1 MTGRPTDAL
10 RAAADALEARQR
22 PRGGGEAP
30 EERGERLATL
40 ERRDGVE
47 IRITWDSFKG
57 SPYLGI
63 REWTPDRSGGRG
75 MFPTR
80 KGVTVRR
87 GELPALARAVADAL
101 DRADEHA
108 RNGGGRDDR

>member
-1 MTGRPTDAL
+1 MTRRPTDAL

-22 PRGGGEAP
+22 PRRTDDAP

-40 ERRDGVE
+40 PRQDGAE
-47 IRITWDSFKG
+47 IRITWDRYKG

-63 REWTPDRSGGRG
+63 REWTPDRNGGGG

-101 DRADEHA
+101 DRAEEHEDN
-108 RNGGGRDDR
+108 RGGRGDR

>member
-1 MTGRPTDAL
+1 MTRRPTDAL
-10 RAAADALEARQR
+10 RAAADTLEARQR

-47 IRITWDSFKG
+47 IRITWDRFKG

-63 REWTPDRSGGRG
+63 REWTPDRSGGPS

-101 DRADEHA
+101 DRAAEHESHS
-108 RNGGGRDDR
+108 RPSRGD